1 MFLFPPHILMGP
13 FCSHDV
19 WLVAITRL
27 SLPKRGI
34 IASSFMGPAAA
45 EYPLGISLPQS
56 LGGCRLATTGLPC
69 MERTEPLGG
78 LGNQNMSSFPF
89 ASPAT
94 LLFLKDSGA
103 IKGVLN
109 LHLSTLFKQDFARRK
124 VNNHVP

>member
-27 SLPKRGI
+27 SLPKTGI
-34 IASSFMGPAAA
+34 IASSFMGAAAA

-56 LGGCRLATTGLPC
+56 LGGRRLATGLPC
-69 MERTEPLGG
+69 MERIEPLGG

-89 ASPAT
+89 ASSATPAVSEG
-94 LLFLKDSGA
+94 LGSNQRG
-103 IKGVLN
+103 
-109 LHLSTLFKQDFARRK
+109 S
-124 VNNHVP
+124 